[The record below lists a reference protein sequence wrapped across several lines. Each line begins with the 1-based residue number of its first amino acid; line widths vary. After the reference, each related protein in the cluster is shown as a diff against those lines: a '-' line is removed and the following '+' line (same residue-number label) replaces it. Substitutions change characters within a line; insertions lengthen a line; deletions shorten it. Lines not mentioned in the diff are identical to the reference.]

1 MKMKKRQIYWRET
14 LKISYGIT
22 VYNEC
27 KELDNLLYH
36 LSKHIRDEDEVVVT
50 QDVSKIGTG
59 VFEEDFRALEKV
71 LEKYE
76 YGSYFSNLKVTTFN
90 FNKDFSALKN
100 HTKENCSGDYIFHID
115 ADEIP
120 NKVLLKQ
127 LPQILEI
134 NDTDLVWVPRINIVN
149 GITEFHMNLWKWR
162 QTEQGW
168 INFPDYQARIFRNV
182 DHIKWVK
189 PVHEVI
195 DGATTYSH
203 LPPHEELTLKHEKE
217 IARQEVQ
224 NKLYDQII

>member
-1 MKMKKRQIYWRET
+1 M
-14 LKISYGIT
+14 KISYGIT
-22 VYNEC
+22 VYNEY

-36 LSKHIRDEDEVVVT
+36 LSKHIREEDEVVITRDISKVGDKSIM
-50 QDVSKIGTG
+50 QD
-59 VFEEDFRALEKV
+59 DFYALEKV

-76 YGSYFSNLKVTTFN
+76 YNTFFEPRQLKVTTFE
-90 FNKDFSALKN
+90 FRKDFSALKN
-100 HTKENCSGDYIFHID
+100 YTKEHCSGDYIFHID

-120 NKVLLKQ
+120 NEILLKQ

-149 GITEFHMNLWKWR
+149 GITDFHLNLWKWR

-189 PVHEVI
+189 SVHEVI
-195 DGATTYSH
+195 DGAKTYSH

-217 IARQEVQ
+217 IQKQEYQ
-224 NKLYDQII
+224 NKLYDSIL

>member
-1 MKMKKRQIYWRET
+1 M
-14 LKISYGIT
+14 KISYGIT
-22 VYNEC
+22 VYNEF

-36 LSKHIRDEDEVVVT
+36 LSNHIREEDEVVVT

-59 VFEEDFRALEKV
+59 VFEEDFQSLEKV

-76 YGSYFSNLKVTTFN
+76 YGGYFSNLKVTTFN

-100 HTKENCSGDYIFHID
+100 HTKSKCSGDYIFHID

-120 NKVLLKQ
+120 NETLLKQ
-127 LPQILEI
+127 LPEILDI

-149 GITEFHMNLWKWR
+149 GITEWHLNHWKWR

>member
-1 MKMKKRQIYWRET
+1 M
-14 LKISYGIT
+14 KISYGIT
-22 VYNEC
+22 VYNEH
-27 KELDNLLYH
+27 KELDNLLDH
-36 LSKHIRDEDEVVVT
+36 LSKHIRKEDEVVVT
-50 QDVSKIGTG
+50 RDISKVGDKSIVQDE
-59 VFEEDFRALEKV
+59 FYALEKV

-76 YGSYFSNLKVTTFN
+76 YGTYFKPKQLKVNTFH
-90 FNKDFSALKN
+90 FKKDFSALKN
-100 HTKENCSGDYIFHID
+100 YTKEHCSGDYIFHID

-120 NKVLLKQ
+120 NETLLKQ
-127 LPQILEI
+127 LPEILDI

-149 GITEFHMNLWKWR
+149 GITEWHLNHWKWR

-168 INFPDYQARIFRNV
+168 INFPDYQARIFKNA

-195 DGATTYSH
+195 DGASTYSH

-224 NKLYDQII
+224 NNLYNTII

>member
-1 MKMKKRQIYWRET
+1 M
-14 LKISYGIT
+14 KISYAIT
-22 VYNEC
+22 VYNEHR
-27 KELDNLLYH
+27 EIDNLLYH

-59 VFEEDFRALEKV
+59 VFEPEFQALEKI

-76 YGSYFSNLKVTTFN
+76 YGNYFNNLKVNTFN

-100 HTKENCSGDYIFHID
+100 HTKEHCSGDYIFHID

-120 NKVLLKQ
+120 NEILLEQ

-149 GITEFHMNLWKWR
+149 GITDFHLNLWKWR
-162 QTEQGW
+162 VTEQGW
-168 INFPDYQARIFRNV
+168 INFPDYQARIFRNT
-182 DHIKWVK
+182 DDIKWVK
-189 PVHEVI
+189 PVHEII
-195 DGATTYSH
+195 DGAKTYSH

-217 IARQEVQ
+217 IKRQEYQ
-224 NKLYDQII
+224 NKLYEDII

>member
-1 MKMKKRQIYWRET
+1 M
-14 LKISYGIT
+14 KISYGIT
-22 VYNEC
+22 VYNEY
-27 KELDNLLYH
+27 KEIDNLLFH

-120 NKVLLKQ
+120 NELLLKQ
-127 LPQILEI
+127 LTQILEI
-134 NDTDLVWVPRINIVN
+134 YDTHLVWVPRINIVN